1 MREIDERVVEMRFDN
16 KQFESGVKQ
25 TLSTLDKLKMA
36 LNLPNSSKAME
47 NLDRAAR
54 NVNLDGIAS
63 GVAALEKRFSTM
75 GIVGMRVIENLT
87 DSFMNFASKGVNF
100 VTDSIVSGGIKRAMN
115 IENAHF
121 SLQALLKDE
130 AKVQAIMDNAME
142 SVDGTAYAYDEAAK
156 AAASFAA
163 SGVKAGDE
171 MLGALKSIAGT
182 AAMTNSDYQSMSM
195 IFTTVAG
202 QGRLMGDQ
210 LLQLSSR
217 GMNAAATLADYLREV
232 EGQANI
238 TEAEVRDMVS
248 GGEISFNRFAAAM
261 QWAFG
266 ESAERANETFT
277 GSLSNV
283 KSALAR
289 IGAGFISPLVEQN
302 GELIQLFNALR
313 LKINDVK
320 GALVFDEQK
329 SAISGLTKESNLM
342 VETVSKMAMSGTIG
356 FDRFTDAILKTSKS
370 EEELARTNEKLS
382 GLFDQVKE
390 KGFVTTEML
399 NEFSDSGL
407 KNLDMVSKYMNG
419 VLTGSIKVSDSL
431 KKSIQDITGGSLVF
445 KHDVERFAKEGT
457 LSYEIFSNA
466 VVSASGVIGRET
478 GVIED
483 TFKGLFAEVKKT
495 GSASY
500 EVLRELEQGGIKS
513 FSSLKDYMNGVLD
526 GSIRASYATKSAI
539 EEISGGME
547 VTTHT
552 VASLAREGK
561 ISFDIFQSAMENAF
575 GDSKAL
581 SKQFTDSFLDTIH
594 NVVEAVQNFDL
605 TKPMEAFYYGVEA
618 AKNAAKGLW
627 SVIGPF
633 GEAFAD
639 VFLSF
644 SGDDLVSFAA
654 ALERVTAK
662 MRLSEKSSQNLH
674 DTFEGLFSVVDLL
687 ATIFIKLLQCIL
699 PISDPMASMGDG
711 MLSVTGAVGRT
722 LTAFTKFVKSSTT
735 VSKGYNLIR
744 TSIQGVM
751 SVIGKFIRALTEAGE
766 AVANMP
772 IVQKAIDALTEG
784 FKKFG
789 RMGVEYIK
797 PFIKDIDEFGDHL
810 LKMIPADAEQL
821 FQSFSGTVE
830 SFFKWFEGLSL
841 KKLSKDI
848 KDSSMTFEEAIKRI
862 ANGNKALEEFLLNA
876 VNYGKELGNA
886 FSFENITA
894 KLKDFRASV
903 DSIVNWIKEKVT
915 PAFSD
920 LTFGGLVSGGAGV
933 GIIVSLLKLTTTF
946 EKMSKSLPGIAE
958 SLKGAFGSVK
968 GVLVAYQK
976 DLKASMILK
985 IAGAIALL
993 SGALLLLSFADLDQV
1008 VKAAGL
1014 LAVIGGLLIA
1024 GIDVLAKALNYGNGT
1039 LYGALTAFA
1048 KKIGSSF
1055 KKLGRAFEIKALG
1068 QMAKDIGISIG
1079 LIAGSILLM
1088 AKSYGNDKESFM
1100 VAVDVAKNIG
1110 LALVAVLS
1118 VCALIANHFD
1128 DKKLKNFDKVANSV
1142 VKIAASLM
1150 LVVLAIDKLVKMDL
1164 PTNEQEIWTKF
1175 GILAGIFGLLS
1186 IVAIAAG
1193 KAAETAGNGKFSV
1206 SPILGLTA
1214 MLYASVLALERLFKM
1229 DLPSNYGVQ
1238 LGILVGIFMALG
1250 GLMIAVG
1257 YANKL
1262 AGGSLKATG
1271 SILAM
1276 CLFVG
1281 TAVAALMVLSIM
1293 PGEKMIKGGVAL
1305 GIVLTG
1311 LAASLAGAGKIV
1323 DKNANKSI
1331 LAMAV
1336 TVGTITASL
1345 AVLSMVPVEKL
1356 AKSSIALGVMLG
1368 MLAKD
1373 FKAIG
1378 TIVDKDAFL
1387 SIGAMAI
1394 TVVAVAM
1401 SLYKLAEQPWEQLLA
1416 AGAAMSA
1423 TLWAFSEA
1431 FATIGNPRNQANIA
1445 KIGEFLLLTLAV
1457 IPIGVALYQLAKHP
1471 WQQMLAA
1478 GAALSGTIIA
1488 FSACFALISAV
1499 KPNPIGIAAFLAG
1512 CVGVAGIGYTLYE
1525 LAKQP
1530 WEQLLAAA
1538 GSISLVLVAMS
1549 GAMVL
1554 CAVAGS
1560 LGPGVLIGIAALDLF
1575 VLNLGLLLTAL
1586 GALSKIDGFSD
1597 LIAGGSGILGQ
1608 LGKAL
1613 GDFVGNIIGG
1623 ALSGVTSAFP
1633 QMGQD
1638 LADFANKAAPF
1649 FHQMSNLDQNAVNG
1663 VLNLAKMVLTITAAD
1678 ILNGIKSFFGGGS
1691 QSSLSKFGEELA
1703 SFAPHFKK
1711 YADEISGIN
1720 PIAVVSSA
1728 NAAKILAEM
1737 VDKLPRSGGWA
1748 DSILGTKGKL
1758 SEFGQELADF
1768 APKLVEYANNVA
1780 GITPASVIG
1789 SASAAQ
1795 IMVNLAKDIP
1805 NSGGLLGMIMG
1816 NNDMDKF
1823 GEQLEAF
1830 GRHLAA
1836 YVVNVAGITPM
1847 SVVSS
1852 AAATQIMADLADTI
1866 PNSGGLLGFFAG
1878 NNDLDDF
1885 GTKLEAFGAHLATY
1899 AFTVTAIPL
1908 ASLSG
1913 VVTEVERLIAL
1924 ATTTSGVDMSGLV
1937 GLSYTLETVGDMG
1950 VESFVNAFT
1959 GSEAQ
1964 VRGAINGMIGYAT
1977 SSLSMGVTAIS
1988 TAMTT
1993 ITLAIGTSL
2002 SNGMTMNQ
2010 GAVQSAA
2017 QTLLI
2022 TMITSFQNT
2031 LQPSAFSVVVQNGL
2045 QGLVEGIN
2053 AKRGITLSTSMNLC
2067 QAIIQQYRISLP
2079 PTTFNQIGQAM
2090 IQALINGENAKKALA
2105 LSTAINISEAII
2117 ATFKQYLDTTI
2128 MFNLGVALVQAL
2140 ANGMNSARGTAE
2152 GAARNVGSAATSA
2165 LSGSMSSSTWYS
2177 IGADAG
2183 QGLANGI
2190 SSKISAIAQAAASA
2204 AAQAVSSARQA
2215 LNSHSPSKEM
2225 ISVGEDADEG
2235 MAIGLKNGGRWI
2247 WNAGYGVGK
2256 KVVDV
2261 FQKTVDEITDFVQS
2275 DAFDLTPTVRPVI
2288 DLSNLNDGA
2297 KDISSMFNR
2306 TFNLSSIR
2314 LQAMEVGN
2322 MINGRNAPYRY
2333 TDDDQ
2338 NELEKDEQRPIYV
2351 NYEQNNYS
2359 PKPLN
2364 RAEIYR
2370 DTKSLFAATTNV
2382 VEVNTKK

>member
-171 MLGALKSIAGT
+171 MLGALKAIAGT

-248 GGEISFNRFAAAM
+248 DGEISFNRFAAAM

-342 VETVSKMAMSGTIG
+342 VETVSKMVMSGTIG

-513 FSSLKDYMNGVLD
+513 FSSLKDYMNGVLN

-552 VASLAREGK
+552 VATLAREGK

-605 TKPMEAFYYGVEA
+605 TKPMEAFYYAVEA
-618 AKNAAKGLW
+618 AKNGVKGLG
-627 SVIGPF
+627 SILGPV
-633 GEAFAD
+633 GKAFAD

-687 ATIFIKLLQCIL
+687 TTIFIKLLQCIL

-751 SVIGKFIRALTEAGE
+751 SAIGKFIRALTEAGE

-772 IVQKAIDALTEG
+772 IVQKAIDGLMEG
-784 FKKFG
+784 FKKLG

-797 PFIKDIDEFGDHL
+797 PFIKDIDEFGDRL
-810 LKMIPADAEQL
+810 LKMIPTDAEQL
-821 FQSFSGTVE
+821 FRSFSGTVE

-841 KKLSKDI
+841 KKLAKDT

-876 VNYGKELGNA
+876 VNYGKELANA

-933 GIIVSLLKLTTTF
+933 GIVISLLKLTATF
-946 EKMSKSLPGIAE
+946 EKMAKNLPGIAD
-958 SLKGAFGSVK
+958 SINGAFGSVK

-976 DLKASMILK
+976 DLKASMLLK

-993 SGALLLLSFADLDQV
+993 SGSLLLLSFADLDQV

-1014 LAVIGGLLIA
+1014 LAVIGGLLIV
-1024 GIDVLAKALNYGNGT
+1024 GIDTISKAMSRGNQVTTALNTFARKFGN
-1039 LYGALTAFA
+1039 A
-1048 KKIGSSF
+1048 F
-1055 KKLGRAFEIKALG
+1055 KKVGRSFEIKALG

-1088 AKSYGNDKESFM
+1088 AKAYGNDKESFM

-1118 VCALIANHFD
+1118 VCALIANHFN

-1150 LVVLAIDKLVKMDL
+1150 LVVLAIDKLVKMEL

-1214 MLYASVLALERLFKM
+1214 MLYVSVLALERLFKM
-1229 DLPSNYGVQ
+1229 DLPANYGVQ
-1238 LGILVGIFMALG
+1238 LGILAGMFVALG

-1293 PGEKMIKGGVAL
+1293 PGEKMIKGGFAL

-1323 DKNANKSI
+1323 DKNTNKSI

-1336 TVGTITASL
+1336 TVGAITASL

-1356 AKSSIALGVMLG
+1356 AKSAVALGVMLG

-1431 FATIGNPRNQANIA
+1431 FATIGNPRNQASIA

-1457 IPIGVALYQLAKHP
+1457 IPIGAALYQLSKQP
-1471 WQQMLAA
+1471 WAQMLAA

-1488 FSACFALISAV
+1488 FSACFALISAI
-1499 KPNPIGIAAFLAG
+1499 KPDLKSIGTFVLASAS
-1512 CVGVAGIGYTLYE
+1512 VMGIGYTLYE

-1530 WEQLLAAA
+1530 WQDMLGAAA
-1538 GSISLVLVAMS
+1538 SLSLVLAAMS
-1549 GAMVL
+1549 GAMLL
-1554 CAVAGS
+1554 CAAAGS

-1575 VLNLGLLLTAL
+1575 ILNLGLVLTGLGALTRIDGFTELVGAGGGLLMQLGTAL
-1586 GALSKIDGFSD
+1586 GNFIGSIVSNALT
-1597 LIAGGSGILGQ
+1597 
-1608 LGKAL
+1608 
-1613 GDFVGNIIGG
+1613 
-1623 ALSGVTSAFP
+1623 GVTSAFP

-1638 LADFANKAAPF
+1638 LADFAEKASPF
-1649 FHQMSNLDQNAVNG
+1649 FRQMSNLDQNAVNG

-1703 SFAPHFKK
+1703 DFAPHFKK

-1795 IMVNLAKDIP
+1795 IMINLAKDIP

-1816 NNDMDKF
+1816 NNDMDDF
-1823 GEQLEAF
+1823 GDQLESF
-1830 GRHLAA
+1830 GKHLAA
-1836 YVVNVAGITPM
+1836 YVVSVAGITPM

-1913 VVTEVERLIAL
+1913 VVTEVERLIVL
-1924 ATTTSGVDMSGLV
+1924 ATTANGVDMSGLV
-1937 GLSYTLETVGDMG
+1937 GLSYTLETMGDMG

-1977 SSLSMGVTAIS
+1977 SSLSMGVTAIT

-2010 GAVQSAA
+2010 GTVQSAA
-2017 QTLLI
+2017 QTLLT

-2031 LQPSAFSVVVQNGL
+2031 LQPSVFSVVVQNGL

-2053 AKRGITLSTSMNLC
+2053 AKRGITLSTSVNLC

-2090 IQALINGENAKKALA
+2090 IQALINGQNAKKALA
-2105 LSTAINISEAII
+2105 LSTARNISEAII

-2165 LSGSMSSSTWYS
+2165 LRGSMSSSTWYS

-2190 SSKISAIAQAAASA
+2190 SSKISAIGQAAASA

-2215 LNSHSPSKEM
+2215 LNSHSPSREM

-2235 MAIGLKNGGRWI
+2235 MAIGLKNGERWI

-2275 DAFDLTPTVRPVI
+2275 DSFDLTPTVTPII
-2288 DLSNLNDGA
+2288 DLTNLNEGA
-2297 KDISSMFNR
+2297 RDISSMFNR
-2306 TFNLSSIR
+2306 TFNLSSVR
-2314 LQAMEVGN
+2314 LQAMEVGS
-2322 MINGRNAPYRY
+2322 MINARSGSYRY

-2382 VEVNTKK
+2382 VEVNTNK